1 MAGSVLVILIVFD
14 TDWPYVK
21 QFEESAV
28 YIQFGFLFTA
38 LIGYLVN
45 HKQILLG
52 SLFFIAILCYFLKDA
67 SSNNLQTPQENN
79 QMKLAVAHVNVSSVE
94 ESYQTFFSQLK
105 GENLDI
111 ISFQEIKPDWSVFLR
126 EELSTIYPYKAE
138 NVRIDPFGMAI
149 YSKYPIVTVDTIFY
163 EQVPGLEAMIL
174 LPDENK
180 IRVFNTMLTPS
191 IDNQLDELQDHQ
203 LKYLGSYLNQ
213 NQSTSLIMGDFNMVY
228 WSSRIRDFRIKTGLK
243 NSRRDVSSS
252 VLSIPYDHIFH
263 SPNLECTMFRD
274 LVDSLGYRL
283 GISANLQFIESYTAK
298 YKL

>member
-1 MAGSVLVILIVFD
+1 M
-14 TDWPYVK
+14 
-21 QFEESAV
+21 
-28 YIQFGFLFTA
+28 A

-45 HKQILLG
+45 QKQILLG
-52 SLFFIAILCYFLKDA
+52 SLVFTAILCLFLKDA

-79 QMKLAVAHVNVSSVE
+79 QMKLAVGHVNVSSVE
-94 ESYQTFFSQLK
+94 ASYKTFLSQVK
-105 GENLDI
+105 VENLDV
-111 ISFQEIKPDWSVFLR
+111 ISFQEIKPDWSIFLR
-126 EELSTIYPYKAE
+126 KELSEIYPYQAE

-149 YSKYPIVTVDTIFY
+149 YSKYPIVNVDTIFY
-163 EQVPGLEAMIL
+163 KQVPGLEVMIL

-180 IRVFNTMLTPS
+180 IRVFNTMLLPS
-191 IDNQLDELQDHQ
+191 IDNQLDELQDNQ
-203 LKYLGSYLNQ
+203 LKYLGNYLNQ

-263 SPNLECTMFRD
+263 SPDLECTMFRD

-283 GISANLQFIESYTAK
+283 GISANLQFIESNTVE
-298 YKL
+298 L